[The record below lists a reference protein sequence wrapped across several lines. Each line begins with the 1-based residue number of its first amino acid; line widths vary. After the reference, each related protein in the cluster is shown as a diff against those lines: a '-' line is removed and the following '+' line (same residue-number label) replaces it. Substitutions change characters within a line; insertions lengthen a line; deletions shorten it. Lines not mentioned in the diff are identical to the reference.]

1 MVTDSYHVR
10 YLKMMASK
18 DNFNL
23 KWTDVIYQ
31 ERTIWGT
38 IYENGSSTG
47 MVKLIMEH
55 QVDLTTPILCGVRNH
70 RNLACSNAFSFDGY
84 GAITPKIKPLPSWM
98 GMMTPF
104 QWPVWT
110 LVFATLF
117 AVTLTLGL
125 FAKRSQPDKEI
136 DWTLHF
142 LDSLHPICGRNM
154 LVPGFKAAH
163 LSKGYIMHSNI
174 ILYIT
179 II

>member
-1 MVTDSYHVR
+1 
-10 YLKMMASK
+10 
-18 DNFNL
+18 
-23 KWTDVIYQ
+23 
-31 ERTIWGT
+31 
-38 IYENGSSTG
+38 
-47 MVKLIMEH
+47 MEH

-142 LDSLHPICGRNM
+142 LDSLHPICGTKGMTSLMEFLGRGMEFTQSSILHLPQPPFANT
-154 LVPGFKAAH
+154 H
-163 LSKGYIMHSNI
+163 LSCPVW
-174 ILYIT
+174 
-179 II
+179 